1 MSTLSFN
8 IKLEA
13 DFETGISRVT
23 EALKERGF
31 GVLTRI
37 DFDKKIKEKLN
48 QDLARTSI
56 LGACNPKLA
65 YEAYQ
70 KAPDTLL
77 LIPCNVVV
85 QEISIG
91 KLEIKFMKPSEMMK
105 FLGSPELISLAASA
119 DQVLKEVANE
129 LQRS

>member
-8 IKLEA
+8 LNLEA

-37 DFDKKIKEKLN
+37 DFDKKIKEK
-48 QDLARTSI
+48 R
-56 LGACNPKLA
+56 
-65 YEAYQ
+65 
-70 KAPDTLL
+70 
-77 LIPCNVVV
+77 NVVV
-85 QEISIG
+85 QEISVG

-105 FLGSPELISLAASA
+105 FLGSPELISLTASA